1 MDSKSSPIRDQS
13 AFATSVFEMS
23 QEKQIEALFVL
34 SNSLKSQIKILTDK
48 VEALSAAQISP
59 EKCNC
64 SNDIKEIQEEITDL
78 VDFQIEETAK
88 ANKELD
94 LVDKAMDR
102 LFSRTQDLRSNHE
115 KLEDK
120 VKKVLSEPQAH
131 SVSVNRKLPQFSRS
145 KPNQRS
151 RPVQV
156 RQQVRICY
164 NCRKPGHLAANCRKS
179 NPRLKGL
186 SAPLPPKT
194 KLKVQFKS
202 QEPATNSV
210 DVAMEP
216 VVSATFGTVIV
227 PVQDDGSYQPFV
239 YPNGSTNH
247 LMKDYSWAELNRGFT
262 PFNT

>member
-1 MDSKSSPIRDQS
+1 MNLENEIISL
-13 AFATSVFEMS
+13 SVLC
-23 QEKQIEALFVL
+23 QD
-34 SNSLKSQIKILTDK
+34 LKNQVKILANK
-48 VEALSAAQISP
+48 VEALSAAQATSAN
-59 EKCNC
+59 CNC
-64 SNDIKEIQEEITDL
+64 SEQISEIQVEITDL

-151 RPVQV
+151 RPDQV

-164 NCRKPGHLAANCRKS
+164 NCRKPGHLAVNCRKS

-186 SAPLPPKT
+186 SAPPPPKT
-194 KLKVQFKS
+194 KRTVHFES
-202 QEPATNSV
+202 QDPAANSV
-210 DVAMEP
+210 DVATEP
-216 VVSATFGTVIV
+216 EVSATFGTVLM
-227 PVQDDGSYQPFV
+227 PVQDDGSYEPFV

-262 PFNT
+262 PFST

>member
-1 MDSKSSPIRDQS
+1 MLCQD
-13 AFATSVFEMS
+13 
-23 QEKQIEALFVL
+23 
-34 SNSLKSQIKILTDK
+34 LKAQIKILTDK
-48 VEALSAAQISP
+48 VEALSAAQISSVN
-59 EKCNC
+59 CNC

-210 DVAMEP
+210 DVAAEP
-216 VVSATFGTVIV
+216 EVSATFGTVLV
-227 PVQDDGSYQPFV
+227 PVQENGYYEPYV
-239 YPNGSTNH
+239 YPNGSSNP
-247 LMKDYSWAELNRGFT
+247 LLKNYSWADLNKHVT
-262 PFNT
+262 PYGS